1 MYRWMV
7 RQCDFVKHQLQVTRC
22 ELRVTSWKLKCK
34 SWNLKVRVQIH
45 ELRVQINLL
54 LLLLLLLLSLL
65 LLSLSLLLLLLLLL
79 IVIELTCRAETNLLS
94 SREYKSDRYKE
105 LKNLCL
111 VPCNDL
117 QLILLEISVLG
128 FESERVRDFK
138 NLLNLLK
145 CDSKRIMMCCFEVA
159 IRHSYYIY
167 CRRNIEWLAPEILKF
182 VWLH

>member
-1 MYRWMV
+1 MK
-7 RQCDFVKHQLQVTRC
+7 FKSASSNS
-22 ELRVTSWKLKCK
+22 RVTSSNKFIIIIII
-34 SWNLKVRVQIH
+34 VI
-45 ELRVQINLL
+45 IIIIII
-54 LLLLLLLLSLL
+54 LS
-65 LLSLSLLLLLLLLL
+65 LLLLLLL

-182 VWLH
+182 VWMH

>member
-1 MYRWMV
+1 MK
-7 RQCDFVKHQLQVTRC
+7 FKSASSNS
-22 ELRVTSWKLKCK
+22 RVTSSNKFIIIIIIII
-34 SWNLKVRVQIH
+34 VI
-45 ELRVQINLL
+45 IIIIII
-54 LLLLLLLLSLL
+54 LS
-65 LLSLSLLLLLLLLL
+65 LLLLLLLL

-182 VWLH
+182 VWMH

>member
-1 MYRWMV
+1 MK
-7 RQCDFVKHQLQVTRC
+7 FKSASSNS
-22 ELRVTSWKLKCK
+22 RVTSSNKFIIIIIII
-34 SWNLKVRVQIH
+34 VI
-45 ELRVQINLL
+45 IIIIII
-54 LLLLLLLLSLL
+54 LS
-65 LLSLSLLLLLLLLL
+65 LLLLLLL

-94 SREYKSDRYKE
+94 SRECKSDRYKD

-182 VWLH
+182 VWMH

>member
-1 MYRWMV
+1 MK
-7 RQCDFVKHQLQVTRC
+7 FKSASSNS
-22 ELRVTSWKLKCK
+22 RVTSSNKFIIIIII
-34 SWNLKVRVQIH
+34 VI
-45 ELRVQINLL
+45 IIIIII
-54 LLLLLLLLSLL
+54 LS
-65 LLSLSLLLLLLLLL
+65 LLLLLLLL

-182 VWLH
+182 VWMH

>member
-1 MYRWMV
+1 MK
-7 RQCDFVKHQLQVTRC
+7 FKSASSNS
-22 ELRVTSWKLKCK
+22 RVTSSNKFIIIIII
-34 SWNLKVRVQIH
+34 VI
-45 ELRVQINLL
+45 IIIIII
-54 LLLLLLLLSLL
+54 
-65 LLSLSLLLLLLLLL
+65 LSLLLLLLLLL

-182 VWLH
+182 VWMH

>member
-1 MYRWMV
+1 MK
-7 RQCDFVKHQLQVTRC
+7 FKSASSNS
-22 ELRVTSWKLKCK
+22 RVTSSNKFIIIIIIII
-34 SWNLKVRVQIH
+34 VI
-45 ELRVQINLL
+45 IIIIII
-54 LLLLLLLLSLL
+54 LS
-65 LLSLSLLLLLLLLL
+65 LLLLLLL

-94 SREYKSDRYKE
+94 SRECKSDRYKE

-182 VWLH
+182 VWMH

>member
-1 MYRWMV
+1 MK
-7 RQCDFVKHQLQVTRC
+7 FKSASSNS
-22 ELRVTSWKLKCK
+22 RVTSSNKFIIIIII
-34 SWNLKVRVQIH
+34 VI
-45 ELRVQINLL
+45 IIIIII
-54 LLLLLLLLSLL
+54 
-65 LLSLSLLLLLLLLL
+65 LSLLLLLLLLL

-167 CRRNIEWLAPEILKF
+167 CRGNIEWLAPEILKF
-182 VWLH
+182 VWMH

>member
-1 MYRWMV
+1 MK
-7 RQCDFVKHQLQVTRC
+7 FKSASSNS
-22 ELRVTSWKLKCK
+22 RVTSSNKFIIIIIII
-34 SWNLKVRVQIH
+34 VI
-45 ELRVQINLL
+45 IIIIII
-54 LLLLLLLLSLL
+54 LS
-65 LLSLSLLLLLLLLL
+65 LLLLLLL

-94 SREYKSDRYKE
+94 SRECKSDRYKE

-182 VWLH
+182 VWMH

>member
-1 MYRWMV
+1 MK
-7 RQCDFVKHQLQVTRC
+7 FKSASSNS
-22 ELRVTSWKLKCK
+22 RVTSSNKFIIIIIII
-34 SWNLKVRVQIH
+34 VI
-45 ELRVQINLL
+45 IIIIII
-54 LLLLLLLLSLL
+54 LS
-65 LLSLSLLLLLLLLL
+65 LLLLLLLL

-94 SREYKSDRYKE
+94 SRECKSDRYKE

-159 IRHSYYIY
+159 IRHSYYSY

-182 VWLH
+182 VWMH

>member
-1 MYRWMV
+1 MK
-7 RQCDFVKHQLQVTRC
+7 FKSASSNS
-22 ELRVTSWKLKCK
+22 RVTSSNKFIIIIIII
-34 SWNLKVRVQIH
+34 VI
-45 ELRVQINLL
+45 IIIIII
-54 LLLLLLLLSLL
+54 LS
-65 LLSLSLLLLLLLLL
+65 LLLLLLL

-182 VWLH
+182 VWMH